1 MTLTRRRMLLISA
14 AALAGGGAR
23 ATPVN
28 RHRFRALGADCSIT
42 LPGDPN
48 RAAEAVVRVRQLVGR
63 HEDALSLWRPDSAVS
78 RLNRNAVLSDA
89 PAELLE
95 ALAQT
100 RRVAHIS
107 DGAFDITVQERW
119 LALAGGREMAQ
130 VAGGPQSMEI
140 RGRRLRF
147 LRPGTAITF
156 NGIAQ
161 GIVTDAAVALLQ
173 DLGYRDLLANLGE
186 FRGLGTRP
194 DGGSWRLG
202 VGRPGGNDVIAE
214 IELDTAAMAVA
225 TSEPRGTLVA
235 GSPHIFDPLNRPGP
249 RWASVTVRAP
259 DATEA
264 DGLSTAIAASPAGAE
279 RSILSRSSAVE
290 AILVSQS
297 GGISNW
303 RRDA

>member
-23 ATPVN
+23 AMPVT
-28 RHRFRALGADCSIT
+28 RHHFRALGADCTIT
-42 LPGDPN
+42 LPGDPD
-48 RAAEAVVRVRQLVGR
+48 RAAEAVVQVRQLVGR
-63 HEDALSLWRPDSAVS
+63 HEDALSLWRADSAVS
-78 RLNRNAVLSDA
+78 RLNRDAVLGDA

-95 ALAQT
+95 ALAQAG
-100 RRVAHIS
+100 RVAHIS
-107 DGAFDITVQERW
+107 GGAFDITVQERW
-119 LALAGGREMAQ
+119 LALAGGRDTAPP
-130 VAGGPQSMEI
+130 AGGFESIEV
-140 RGRRLRF
+140 RGRHVRF
-147 LRPGTAITF
+147 LRPGTAVTF

-186 FRGLGTRP
+186 FRSLGTRP
-194 DGGSWRLG
+194 DGGNWRLG

-235 GSPHIFDPLNRPGP
+235 GRPHIFDPLNRPGP
-249 RWASVTVRAP
+249 RWASVTVRAR

-279 RSILSRSSAVE
+279 RSILSGSSAVE
-290 AILVSQS
+290 AVLVSQS
-297 GGISNW
+297 GGISKW